1 LSTHRRMTIY
11 LDNAATSYPKPETVY
26 QAVTH
31 AMREIGAS
39 AGRGGHSRSLE
50 ASRLL
55 FQTRE
60 AIASLFSIPDSS
72 RVIFTHSTTE
82 ALNLALHGVLLP
94 GDHVITTSMEHNSL
108 LRPLYV
114 LQRKGVEVTIVTAG
128 SDGCIDPDDVKRAVR
143 SNTRMV
149 AVGHVSNVCGAIQP
163 VEQLAAI
170 ARESGALFLVDA
182 AQSAGSV
189 PIDVVA
195 MGIDLLAVPGHKG
208 LLGPQGTGFLYVA
221 EGVPLR
227 PLLAGGT
234 GSSSSA
240 EEQPDIMPEGFEAGT
255 HNVPGIAGLK
265 AGVEFVLAQGVDAI
279 GQKERTQVGNIV
291 ERLQALSQVTLYGPS
306 CLTDRSGVL
315 SFTVT
320 GLDSSSLAFM
330 LDHNFDI
337 AVRAGLHCAPQAHR
351 TLGTYPSGTVRV
363 SPGWFTSHDEI
374 AIFCDAVVKCISS
387 PH

>member
-1 LSTHRRMTIY
+1 MSIY
-11 LDNAATSYPKPETVY
+11 LDNAATSYPKPEAVY
-26 QAVTH
+26 QAVMH

-50 ASRLL
+50 ASRVL

-60 AIASLFSIPDSS
+60 WISTLFSIPDSS
-72 RVIFTHSTTE
+72 RVIFTHSATE
-82 ALNLALHGVLLP
+82 ALNLALYGILLP

-114 LQRKGVEVTIVTAG
+114 LLQKGVEVTIVTAG
-128 SDGCIDPDDVKRAVR
+128 SDGRVDPDDVKRALR
-143 SNTRMV
+143 PNTRMV

-170 ARESGALFLVDA
+170 AREAGALFLMDA
-182 AQSAGSV
+182 AQSAGSI

-195 MGIDLLAVPGHKG
+195 TGIDLLAAPGHKG

-240 EEQPDIMPEGFEAGT
+240 EDQPDIVPEGFEAGT
-255 HNVPGIAGLK
+255 HNLPGIAGLK
-265 AGVEFVLAQGVDAI
+265 AGVEFVQAQGVDAI
-279 GQKERTQVGNIV
+279 AQKERAHVGDVV

-306 CLTDRSGVL
+306 CSTKRSGVL
-315 SFTVT
+315 SFTVA

-330 LDHNFDI
+330 LDQNFDI

-351 TLGTYPSGTVRV
+351 TLGTYPSGTVRI
-363 SPGWFTSHDEI
+363 SPGWFTTHDEI
-374 AIFCDAVVKCISS
+374 AIFCDAVVKCISLS
-387 PH
+387 H